1 MKGQFFLISGLIIIV
16 VLLLIKS
23 SLNLAQ
29 IIESK
34 RYLEIGLER
43 KEFSNIRDG
52 LVETVELSYNKNET
66 NNVEKY
72 IVYVRQRLKARTTDL
87 NGLAVGSSFKK
98 VVSGSDTGLNVTVF
112 NFLDET
118 IQSLNLTFY
127 SDPPQSQ
134 IFSNVADN
142 SSVKKD
148 FTFSTT
154 SDVNYT
160 LIVNYTTST
169 ESKQYSIQIPAEI
182 GKSKFIGF
190 FDLRMISLRGENRD
204 EFSKIVETA

>member
-29 IIESK
+29 IIENK
-34 RYLEIGLER
+34 KYLEMGLER
-43 KEFSNIRDG
+43 KEFSNIRDE

-66 NNVEKY
+66 GNMEKY
-72 IVYVRQRLKARTTDL
+72 IVYVRQRLKPRTIDL
-87 NGLAVGSSFKK
+87 NGLAVESSFKK
-98 VVSGSDTGLNVTVF
+98 VISGSNTGLNVTVF
-112 NFLDET
+112 NFLGET
-118 IQSLNLTFY
+118 IQSLNLTFSY
-127 SDPPQSQ
+127 DGSSQ
-134 IFSNVADN
+134 VFSNVADN

-160 LIVNYTTST
+160 LTVNYTTST
-169 ESKQYSIQIPAEI
+169 ETRRYSVQIPVQI

-190 FDLRMISLRGENRD
+190 FNLRMNSLRGENRD
-204 EFSKIVETA
+204 EFSKVVETA